1 MVLTFLGLFLS
12 SLWLGLC
19 GWYFERTI
27 GFSQIA
33 LLMPNELGQ
42 FLSGIFLP
50 LAFLWVLVA
59 YANLAGRV
67 RALERGGIA
76 IQDDVPRSEPSRSE
90 PSVGRTTLGAPGGR
104 GPGDRGGDQKVP
116 TLRVAADQRS

>member
-12 SLWLGLC
+12 TLWLGLC
-19 GWYFERTI
+19 GWYLERTI

-50 LAFLWVLVA
+50 LAFLWVLLA

-67 RALERGGIA
+67 RALERGGTTA
-76 IQDDVPRSEPSRSE
+76 LDDVPRNELPRSE
-90 PSVGRTTLGAPGGR
+90 PSVGRTTLGAR
-104 GPGDRGGDQKVP
+104 AGDGDHEKVP
-116 TLRVAADQRS
+116 TLRVAADQRSS